1 MAWEEREGKGKGRGK
16 GGGIP
21 LTLFGKGGGRELNEG
36 KGILDKNDIWQKK
49 LEQVYLYANKKER
62 ECNSRRGAAAV
73 WPERFLHPF
82 FLFLS
87 TFFCHHVDGDTQFRR
102 NGGGRVGKV
111 N

>member
-1 MAWEEREGKGKGRGK
+1 MAWKGEEGK

-87 TFFCHHVDGDTQFRR
+87 TFFATMSTATLSFAETGREGER
-102 NGGGRVGKV
+102 EGGRER
-111 N
+111 